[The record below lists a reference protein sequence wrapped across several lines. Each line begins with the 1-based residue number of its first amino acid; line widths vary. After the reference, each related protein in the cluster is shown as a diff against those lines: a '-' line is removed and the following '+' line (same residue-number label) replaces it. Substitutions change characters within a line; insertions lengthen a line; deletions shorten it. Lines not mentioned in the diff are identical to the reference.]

1 MVKRLIALTTIGLL
15 NTALI
20 SVADSPTPVA
30 AKLYAAPQSSSSK
43 RPAKPL
49 PGVGRS
55 FGYVPDAATAI
66 RIAITVW
73 GPVYG
78 KKQIASE
85 GPFHAHLL
93 KDGVWFVDGSL
104 PVASVGGT
112 AEALIRRRDGKVL
125 VIQHGY

>member
-1 MVKRLIALTTIGLL
+1 MKRLIVLTIIVSLSAALV
-15 NTALI
+15 

-30 AKLYAAPQSSSSK
+30 PKLYPTKQSSGSD
-43 RPAKPL
+43 RRIKPL
-49 PGVGRS
+49 PGIGRT

-73 GPVYG
+73 EPIYG

-85 GPFHAHLL
+85 GPFHASLSKRDEWL
-93 KDGVWFVDGSL
+93 VFGSL
-104 PVASVGGT
+104 PVSFVGGT
-112 AEALIRRRDGKVL
+112 AQAVIRRSDGKVL